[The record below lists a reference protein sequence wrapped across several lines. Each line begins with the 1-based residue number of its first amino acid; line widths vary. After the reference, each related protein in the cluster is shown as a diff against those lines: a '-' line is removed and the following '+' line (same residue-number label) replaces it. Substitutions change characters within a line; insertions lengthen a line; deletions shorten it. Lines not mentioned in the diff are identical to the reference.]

1 MSRSSNRSL
10 GVGHSPGIKSNGL
23 RSSWPSPRGSRSD
36 RWPSA
41 PNAIRRLSGG
51 SAVAL
56 RTRACPISWNHPNG
70 PGDRPGFPPC
80 NVHRSFNW
88 PAWSQS
94 PRACTSPTGRA
105 RIWPA
110 KRSKM
115 DRPGHQRS
123 DGPSD
128 PQSGGPPA
136 ASHAVLA
143 DVSHRHS
150 LQGACR
156 SDPLVPRQRRAV
168 GPAGLL
174 VVCAVRNPT
183 SKSWNVIPSGIR
195 SPARSRS
202 VVRLHAARH
211 GQHPVLPD
219 RSQRTDGGGVLR
231 REAPSTTSRS

>member
-10 GVGHSPGIKSNGL
+10 GVGHSPDIKSNGL
-23 RSSWPSPRGSRSD
+23 RSSWPSPRGSRSEH
-36 RWPSA
+36 WPSA

-51 SAVAL
+51 SAVAM

-115 DRPGHQRS
+115 GSSRPSAIGRS
-123 DGPSD
+123 KRSSIRWTSSRIARGI
-128 PQSGGPPA
+128 GGRL
-136 ASHAVLA
+136 ASTLT
-143 DVSHRHS
+143 S
-150 LQGACR
+150 R
-156 SDPLVPRQRRAV
+156 SVPRRSSGATPTPSGWPGGASGWSV
-168 GPAGLL
+168 PM
-174 VVCAVRNPT
+174 RNPT
-183 SKSWNVIPSGIR
+183 SKSWNDIPSGIR

-202 VVRLHAARH
+202 VSSITRGTAR
-211 GQHPVLPD
+211 
-219 RSQRTDGGGVLR
+219 
-231 REAPSTTSRS
+231 STSCSS

>member
-1 MSRSSNRSL
+1 MAEDLVPWRSPPTMSRSSNRSL

-23 RSSWPSPRGSRSD
+23 RSSWPSPRGSRSEH
-36 RWPSA
+36 WPSA

-51 SAVAL
+51 SAVAM

-115 DRPGHQRS
+115 GSSRPSAIGRS
-123 DGPSD
+123 KRSSIRWTSSRIARGI
-128 PQSGGPPA
+128 GGRL
-136 ASHAVLA
+136 ASTLT
-143 DVSHRHS
+143 S
-150 LQGACR
+150 R
-156 SDPLVPRQRRAV
+156 SVPRRSSGATPTPSGWPGGASGWSV
-168 GPAGLL
+168 PM
-174 VVCAVRNPT
+174 RNPT
-183 SKSWNVIPSGIR
+183 SVDAEFAG
-195 SPARSRS
+195 
-202 VVRLHAARH
+202 
-211 GQHPVLPD
+211 
-219 RSQRTDGGGVLR
+219 
-231 REAPSTTSRS
+231 